1 MKRRVPIAML
11 LMLAAGPAIAHV
23 GHGSTTSFTAGLG
36 HPLGGLDHVTVM
48 VMVGLW
54 AGLKGG
60 RALWVWPA
68 VFVGVMLVGGVVGM
82 EGVPVPFVEPG
93 ILASVVAL
101 GLLVA
106 LAVDLPVAVGAA
118 ILAVFALFHGHAHG
132 SEVADTL
139 NGVEYMAGFT
149 LATAALHLA
158 GIGFA
163 ATMTHFSLRPAIRV
177 VGALCLPIG
186 AGLYAGVF

>member
-1 MKRRVPIAML
+1 MKRRAPIAIL

-68 VFVGVMLVGGVVGM
+68 VFVGMMLVGGVVGM
-82 EGVPVPFVEPG
+82 EGLPVPFVEPG
-93 ILASVVAL
+93 ILVSVVAL

-106 LAVDLPVAVGAA
+106 LAVDLPVAVGAG

-139 NGVEYMAGFT
+139 NGVEYMAGFA